1 MNKPMPVEIVT
12 HEDLERFRN
21 RLLQDLR
28 QLLEHVP
35 VKKKELQ
42 EGYKTKDAR
51 KLLKCSVNTLVSL
64 RVSRKLRVKK
74 IGGSLYYN
82 KEDIQTLLEEGY

>member
-1 MNKPMPVEIVT
+1 MPVEIVT

-21 RLLQDLR
+21 RLLDDLQ
-28 QLLEHVP
+28 QLIEQRFARKPAV
-35 VKKKELQ
+35 E

-51 KLLKCSVNTLVSL
+51 KLLKCCANTLVAL

-74 IGGSLYYN
+74 IGGALYYN
-82 KEDIQTLLEEGY
+82 KEDIQALLEKGY

>member
-1 MNKPMPVEIVT
+1 MPVEIVT

-28 QLLEHVP
+28 QLIEQSLS
-35 VKKKELQ
+35 KKPSVE

-51 KLLKCSVNTLVSL
+51 KLLKCCSNTLVSL

-74 IGGSLYYN
+74 IGGALYYN
-82 KEDIQTLLEEGY
+82 KDDIQALLEKGY